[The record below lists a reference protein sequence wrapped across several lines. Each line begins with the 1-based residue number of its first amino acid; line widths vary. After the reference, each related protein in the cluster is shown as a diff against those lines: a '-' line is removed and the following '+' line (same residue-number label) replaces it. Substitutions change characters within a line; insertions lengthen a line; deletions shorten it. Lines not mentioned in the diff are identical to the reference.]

1 MDFPRVSR
9 AMRAKT
15 DLDPRRNITHDAK
28 ERAAIELFRK
38 KETQSGVTWK
48 ELRLFINE
56 KMDPKR
62 SGVLLKQLRD
72 LWEMSRE
79 MVGSEENTALIDEA
93 AIMVLRL
100 FLDQKVVLMKHSAEL
115 KKVFGQVAKALI
127 NKMCTLVSDIS
138 ANLSDECREYL
149 KEKEALNGESP
160 GEPPLWGDHIVCNL
174 STDPLVY
181 DHSKLTDLT
190 KPKPEE
196 TKAAKTFTMDYGAVQ
211 KTIAQDQPG
220 TSKGAVP
227 KQSKQDTYTRAWL
240 AQQVPP
246 DLLDSLI
253 ELLRS
258 GKTND
263 ELQMDLF
270 DFLGPNYFDLIAEI
284 LPNRKQLIESAK
296 AQKTVTAFK
305 EKAIKRLEA
314 MQHAPAF
321 LMPVTIQSESEKQ
334 LRKQVNK
341 EEKKLKKFLNTVEQ
355 EEETCEE
362 IDPLRLRVNYQQS
375 LLLAAQMKPLLMD
388 DKPRTAVTAGG
399 PRTSNRPIKYP
410 NVYDS
415 YSEARNHVG
424 FIAGNKLLLPDNV
437 ERTDNKLYE
446 EVRIPATDPPPLSI
460 GAERIQIASL
470 DEIGRI
476 AFKGCEEL
484 NRIQTVVFP
493 AAYNSNENL
502 LVCAPTGAGKTNVAM
517 LTVVYTIR
525 QFVAQG
531 VIHRDQFKIVYV
543 APMKALAAE
552 MTANFGRRLKSLDIS
567 VRELT
572 GDMQL
577 TKGELQQTQM
587 IVTTPEKWDVMTRK
601 GAGDAGFISLVKL
614 LIIDEV
620 HLLHGERG
628 PVVEALVARTLRLV
642 ESSQSMI
649 RIVGLSAT
657 LPNYIDVARFLRVNP
672 MIGLFFFD
680 SRFRPVPLETNF
692 VGVKT
697 FNPLKQLDDMNTI
710 CYDRCIDMVR
720 QGHQVMVFVHARNA
734 TARTATVIRDLAQQ
748 KGHVPLLV
756 PESNPEYGSA
766 LKAMAK
772 SRNKQLADLFQSGLA
787 MHHAGMLRQDRNLVE
802 KYFAEGFIKV
812 LCCTATLAWGVNLPA
827 HAVIIKGTE
836 IYDSK
841 HGTFVDLGILDVLQI
856 FGRAGRP
863 QFDKSGVGTIITAHD
878 KLNHYLS
885 LLTNQFPI
893 ESNFVACLVDNLN
906 AEVTLGTI
914 SNVDEAIVWLSY
926 TYLFVRMRMNPQC
939 YGLNY
944 SDLQEDPTLELKCRQ
959 LIHTAAMALDK
970 ARMLR
975 YNERTGDLNVTDLGR
990 TASHYYIKYDTV
1002 EVFNEM
1008 MKPIMSEAEI
1018 LEMMSHAHE
1027 FQQLKVRDD
1036 EMDEL
1041 DELTHICCEVS
1052 VRGGSEN
1059 IHGKVNILMQ
1069 TYLSKGFVRSFSLM
1083 SDMTYITQNAARI
1096 ARALFTIVLRANN
1109 PILAGRM
1116 LNVSKMF
1123 EKQMWE
1129 SMTPLFQFG
1138 ILPIDVV
1145 DKIEKRGL
1153 SVLALRDMDEREVGD
1168 LLRNHRYARLVKQCV
1183 AEFPMLEIDAT
1194 LQPITRTVLRIRAFI
1209 SPSFRWNDRV
1219 HGKTAE
1225 PFWIW
1230 IEDPESNYI
1239 YHSESFLMTK
1249 RQTMRREVQELVM
1262 TIPLKDPL
1270 PPQYYIR
1277 VASDSWL
1284 GSNNLVPLSFKH
1296 LILPEV
1302 HPPHTEL
1309 LELQPLPVSVLGNP
1323 QYEALYSFTH
1333 YNPIQTQIFHCLY
1346 HTDHNVLLGAPT
1358 GSGKTIAAEMA
1369 MFRVFRTRPTA
1380 KVVYIAPLKALVKE
1394 RMDDWKLRIEQKL
1407 AKRVVELTGDVS
1419 PDVRAIKESSVIVT
1433 TPEKW
1438 DGISRS
1444 WQTRDYVRDVALIV
1458 IDEIHLLGEDR
1469 GPVLEVIVSRMNF
1482 VASHTEQKV
1491 RIVGLSTALANARDL
1506 ADWLGIGNMGLYNFK
1521 PSVRPVPLTV
1531 HIQGFPGKHYCPRMA
1546 TMNRPAFQAIR
1557 QYSPHTPTLIFVA
1570 SRRQTRLTAMDLM
1583 AFLAAEDNPKQFLHT
1598 TEEEMDQI
1606 IANVRDSN
1614 LRLTLAFG
1622 IGMHHAGLHERD
1634 RKTSEELFLNRKIQ
1648 ILVATATL
1656 AWGVNLPAHLVII
1669 KGTEYYDGKLKRYVD
1684 MPITD
1689 VLQMMGRAGRP
1700 QFGNEGIA
1708 CVYVQDVKKNFYKKF
1723 LYDPFPVESCLLAV
1737 LPDHVNAEI
1746 VAGTLRSKQ
1755 AVLDYMT
1762 WTYLFR
1768 RLLRNPTYYGLETT
1782 EERQVNYFLSELIE
1796 TVIGKLVQAGCVL
1809 VEEDNRS
1816 LMSTTMGRIASYYY
1830 LSHLTMRL
1838 FADKLHRDCTLEELL
1853 RIMAEASEFAEHP
1866 VRHNEDLYN
1875 AELAKFC
1882 PMKVDPLTLDNAHT
1896 KVFLLLQAH
1905 LSRLPLPN
1913 TDYSTDTKSV
1923 LDQSI
1928 RIIQA
1933 MIDICAER
1941 GWLAT
1946 TLRVQQLM
1954 QCIIQ
1959 ARWLDDPVVMTLP
1972 NVEPYNASVFKQI
1985 KTELPFLTLPALKEK
2000 CHRQYEC
2007 LAGPLRQEFEEP
2019 EIEQIHKVLG
2029 GLPSLN
2035 VHITIRGPWGKETDA
2050 QRSVPQPTSR
2060 DQWLEV
2066 YARQEYVVF
2075 VQLIR
2080 LGPLDSLSIHCPK
2093 FPKGKDEAWFLTLGH
2108 QDEGE
2113 VIALKRCAYRNNRS
2127 THQLCFYAPS
2137 NPGRRIYTLYL
2148 LSDGYLG
2155 LDQQYNI
2162 QLEIVQ
2168 PPEGTV
2174 SFADDD
2180 GGFWAAEPTADDEGA
2195 AGGFDS

>member
-1 MDFPRVSR
+1 MTELPRLSR
-9 AMRAKT
+9 AMRANT
-15 DLDPRRNITHDAK
+15 DLDVPRNLTLGPK
-28 ERAAIELFRK
+28 ERAAIQLFRK
-38 KETQSGVTWK
+38 KEVTSGVSWK
-48 ELRLFINE
+48 ELKLFINSNV
-56 KMDPKR
+56 DPKI
-62 SGVLLKQLRD
+62 SGVLSKQLRD

-79 MVGSEENTALIDEA
+79 MVGSEENAELVDEA
-93 AIMVLRL
+93 AILVLRL
-100 FLDQKVVLMKHSAEL
+100 FLDQKVVMMKHLSKL
-115 KKVFGQVAKALI
+115 KKMFGQVPNALI
-127 NKMCTLVSDIS
+127 NKMCALVHDIS
-138 ANLSDECREYL
+138 SNLNTECRQYL
-149 KEKEALNGESP
+149 EEQEITKNGHAERC
-160 GEPPLWGDHIVCNL
+160 WGDDIECKL
-174 STDPLVY
+174 SLERTTH
-181 DHSKLTDLT
+181 DHSKLMDLS
-190 KPKPEE
+190 PVNPLDSQV
-196 TKAAKTFTMDYGAVQ
+196 AQSFTMNYDAIQ
-211 KTIAQDQPG
+211 KSTEPVAGCSG
-220 TSKGAVP
+220 TSSA
-227 KQSKQDTYTRAWL
+227 KQQPEKYTRSWL
-240 AQQVPP
+240 AQHVPP
-246 DLLDSLI
+246 DLVDNLM
-253 ELLRS
+253 ELLKS
-258 GKTND
+258 AKTND

-270 DFLGPNYFDLIAEI
+270 DFLGVEYLDVIPEMLQ
-284 LPNRKQLIESAK
+284 NRKHLIESVK
-296 AQKTVTAFK
+296 ALKQ
-305 EKAIKRLEA
+305 IKVMKKIQQNMEQ
-314 MQHAPAF
+314 MQHAPSY
-321 LMPVTIQSESEKQ
+321 LIPVTIQTESQKQ
-334 LRKQVNK
+334 MRKQVSK
-341 EEKKLKKFLNTVEQ
+341 EQKKLKKFLNETAVDKKGDCVEV
-355 EEETCEE
+355 
-362 IDPLRLRVNYQQS
+362 DPIQLRMNYQKS
-375 LLLAAQMKPLLMD
+375 LMLAAQMPQMLMEKIKAKGVLPISKPAQ
-388 DKPRTAVTAGG
+388 KQV
-399 PRTSNRPIKYP
+399 KYP

-424 FIAGNKLLLPDNV
+424 FIAGNKIVLPENV
-437 ERTDNKLYE
+437 ERSDNKLYE
-446 EVRIPATDPPPLSI
+446 EVKIPATDPPPLSI
-460 GAERIQIASL
+460 GSERIKISSL
-470 DEIGRI
+470 DEIGQI
-476 AFKGCEEL
+476 AFKGCTEL
-484 NRIQTVVFP
+484 NRIQSVVYS

-517 LTVVYTIR
+517 LTIVYTIR
-525 QFVAQG
+525 QFVDQG

-552 MTANFGRRLKSLDIS
+552 MTANFGRRLQPLGIS

-577 TKGELQQTQM
+577 TKTELQQTQM
-587 IVTTPEKWDVMTRK
+587 IVTTPEKWDVVTRK
-601 GAGDAGFISLVKL
+601 GAGDVAFISLVKL

-680 SRFRPVPLETNF
+680 SRFRPVPLNTNF
-692 VGVKT
+692 IGVKAL
-697 FNPLKQLDDMNTI
+697 NALKQLSDMDMI
-710 CYDRCIDMVR
+710 CYERCIDMVR

-734 TARTATVIRDLAQQ
+734 TVRTATLIKDLAQQ
-748 KGHVPLLV
+748 KGHINLLV

-766 LKAMAK
+766 LKTVSK
-772 SRNKQLADLFQSGLA
+772 SRNKQLVDLFQNGLA

-802 KYFAEGFIKV
+802 KYFADGLIKV
-812 LCCTATLAWGVNLPA
+812 LVCTATLAWGVNLPA

-863 QFDKSGVGTIITAHD
+863 QYDKSGVGTIITTHD

-893 ESNFVACLVDNLN
+893 ESNFIQCLADNLN

-944 SDLQEDPTLELKCRQ
+944 DDLREDPSLERKRRQ

-970 ARMLR
+970 ARMVR
-975 YNERTGDLNVTDLGR
+975 YNDRTGDLNVTDLGR
-990 TASHYYIKYDTV
+990 TASHFYIKYDTV

-1008 MKPIMSEAEI
+1008 LKPIMTDADI
-1018 LEMMSHAHE
+1018 LQMMSNAHE

-1041 DELTHICCEVS
+1041 DDLTQVCCEVP

-1069 TYLSKGFVRSFSLM
+1069 TYLSKGMVRSFSLM
-1083 SDMTYITQNAARI
+1083 SDMSYITQNAVRI
-1096 ARALFTIVLRANN
+1096 ARALFTMVLRANN

-1129 SMTPLFQFG
+1129 SQTPMYQFN
-1138 ILPIDVV
+1138 ILPLDVV

-1153 SVLALRDMDEREVGD
+1153 SVLALRDMEEKEIGD
-1168 LLRNHRYARLVKQCV
+1168 FLRNHRYAKIVKRC
-1183 AEFPMLEIDAT
+1183 AEEFPMLEIEAT
-1194 LQPITRTVLRIRAFI
+1194 LQPITRTVLRIRVFI
-1209 SPSFRWNDRV
+1209 RASFRWNDRV

-1225 PFWIW
+1225 SFWIW

-1239 YHSESFLMTK
+1239 YHSEYFQITK
-1249 RQTMRREVQELVM
+1249 RQTMRQEDQELIM

-1277 VASDSWL
+1277 VASDTWL

-1309 LELQPLPVSVLGNP
+1309 LPLQPLPVTVLNNRKF
-1323 QYEALYSFTH
+1323 ESLYSFTH

-1346 HTDHNVLLGAPT
+1346 HTDNNVLLGAPT

-1369 MFRVFRTRPTA
+1369 MFRVFRLLPTG

-1394 RMDDWKLRIEQKL
+1394 RMDDWKVRIEQRLGK
-1407 AKRVVELTGDVS
+1407 KVVELTGDVT
-1419 PDVRAIKESSVIVT
+1419 PDVRAIKESTVIVT

-1482 VASHTEQKV
+1482 ISSHTERTV

-1506 ADWLGIGNMGLYNFK
+1506 ANWLGIDTMGLYNFK
-1521 PSVRPVPLTV
+1521 PSVRPVPLSV
-1531 HIQGFPGKHYCPRMA
+1531 HIQGFPGRHYCPRMA
-1546 TMNRPAFQAIR
+1546 TMNRPAYQAIR
-1557 QYSPHTPTLIFVA
+1557 QYSPCTPALIFVA
-1570 SRRQTRLTAMDLM
+1570 SRRQTRLTALDLIT
-1583 AFLAAEDNPKQFLHT
+1583 FLASEDNSKQFLHT
-1598 TEEEMDQI
+1598 SEEEMEQI
-1606 IANVRDSN
+1606 LQNVRDSN

-1634 RKTSEELFLNRKIQ
+1634 RKTAEELFLNRKIQ
-1648 ILVATATL
+1648 ILIATATL

-1669 KGTEYYDGKLKRYVD
+1669 KGTEFYDGKLKRYVD

-1708 CVYVQDVKKNFYKKF
+1708 CVFVQDTRKNFYKKF
-1723 LYDPFPVESCLLAV
+1723 LYDPFPVESSLLAV
-1737 LPDHVNAEI
+1737 LPDHINAEI
-1746 VAGTLRSKQ
+1746 VSGTLRTKQ
-1755 AVLDYMT
+1755 SILDYLT
-1762 WTYLFR
+1762 WTYFYR
-1768 RLLRNPTYYGLETT
+1768 RLLRNPTYYGLENT
-1782 EERQVNYFLSELIE
+1782 EIDNVNYFLSELIE
-1796 TVIGKLVQAGCVL
+1796 SVLDKLIRAGCVI

-1816 LMSTTMGRIASYYY
+1816 LVATSMGRISSYYY
-1830 LSHLTMRL
+1830 LSHITMRH
-1838 FADKLHRDCTLEELL
+1838 FADTLRYDMSMEELL
-1853 RIMAEASEFAEHP
+1853 RAMADAAEFEEHP

-1875 AELAKFC
+1875 ADLAKLC
-1882 PMKVDPLTLDNAHT
+1882 PLKVDPLSVDNPHT

-1913 TDYSTDTKSV
+1913 SDYGTDTKSV

-1928 RIIQA
+1928 RILQA
-1933 MIDICAER
+1933 MIDISAER

-1946 TLRVQQLM
+1946 TLRIQQLM

-1959 ARWLDDPVVMTLP
+1959 ARWLDDPVVMMLP
-1972 NVEPYNASVFKQI
+1972 HVETYNAGVFNQI
-1985 KTELPFLTLPALKEK
+1985 KTEFPFLTLPALKEK
-2000 CHRQYEC
+2000 CNRKYEN
-2007 LAGPLRQEFEEP
+2007 LAAPLRQEFEEP
-2019 EIEQIHKVLG
+2019 EIEQIYKVISE
-2029 GLPSLN
+2029 LPSLN
-2035 VHITIRGPWGKETDA
+2035 VQISVRGPYGQQGDVDRPV
-2050 QRSVPQPTSR
+2050 QQPPSR
-2060 DQWLEV
+2060 DQWMEL
-2066 YARQEYVVF
+2066 YADQEYVIC

-2080 LGPLDSLSIHCPK
+2080 LGSFETLHINCPK
-2093 FPKGKDEAWFLTLGH
+2093 FPKGKDEGWFLTLGH
-2108 QDEGE
+2108 QAEGE
-2113 VIALKRCAYRNNRS
+2113 LMALKRCVYRSNRS

-2137 NPGRRIYTLYL
+2137 RVGRCIYTVYL
-2148 LSDGYLG
+2148 LSDGYIG

-2162 QLEIVQ
+2162 QFEVVS
-2168 PPEGTV
+2168 PPKDEK
-2174 SFADDD
+2174 D
-2180 GGFWAAEPTADDEGA
+2180 GMQQVFSKGEGFW
-2195 AGGFDS
+2195 